1 MRALADDRKPALVAS
16 AALHLA
22 ILTAGLIA
30 WPWLNKPMKLGEVVP
45 ITLVTAQDASNIKP
59 AIEAPTPA
67 PAATEEPAPEA
78 TPLPPA
84 PVEAPV
90 PAPPPTVRTPPQP
103 HPKVE
108 PHPQAQAKPAPSPTP
123 KPVTPTKPTPT
134 KPAPAK
140 AAQPSFDPD
149 ALLASLDKP
158 SKAAGARRSAAA
170 RGPARPETAVQAR
183 LAPGVGSAVS
193 ASALADLGTELQR
206 LWNPNCDVRG
216 GADVQIKVSFQLG
229 PGGRLTGAPE
239 ASGENSSDPVVKA
252 ASDRAKRAV
261 FQGAP
266 FDNLPQATY
275 GQRITVNFNAKQ
287 FCANR

>member
-1 MRALADDRKPALVAS
+1 M
-16 AALHLA
+16 
-22 ILTAGLIA
+22 
-30 WPWLNKPMKLGEVVP
+30 NKPMKLGEVVP
-45 ITLVTAQDASNIKP
+45 VTLVTAHDASNIKP
-59 AIEAPTPA
+59 AIEATTPA
-67 PAATEEPAPEA
+67 PAATEESAPES

-84 PVEAPV
+84 PVERPT
-90 PAPPPTVRTPPQP
+90 PTPPPTVRTPPQP

-108 PHPQAQAKPAPSPTP
+108 PHPLAQAKPASSPTP
-123 KPVTPTKPTPT
+123 KPVMPT

-183 LAPGVGSAVS
+183 LAPGAGSAVS

-206 LWNPNCDVRG
+206 LWNPNCDVQG

-229 PGGRLTGAPE
+229 PGGRLMGAPE

-266 FDNLPQATY
+266 FDNLPQAAY

>member
-1 MRALADDRKPALVAS
+1 
-16 AALHLA
+16 
-22 ILTAGLIA
+22 
-30 WPWLNKPMKLGEVVP
+30 
-45 ITLVTAQDASNIKP
+45 
-59 AIEAPTPA
+59 
-67 PAATEEPAPEA
+67 
-78 TPLPPA
+78 
-84 PVEAPV
+84 
-90 PAPPPTVRTPPQP
+90 VRTPPQP

-108 PHPQAQAKPAPSPTP
+108 PHPEAQARPAPSP
-123 KPVTPTKPTPT
+123 KPVTPAKPAPT

-183 LAPGVGSAVS
+183 LAPGAGSAVS

-229 PGGRLTGAPE
+229 PGGRLMGAPE